1 MEFEVTVSSVK
12 FIVDADDV
20 SSASEEV
27 YDILQDVAF
36 DWGQVGVA

>member
-1 MEFEVTVSSVK
+1 MEFVVNVNSVK

-20 SSASEEV
+20 SSASESV

-36 DWGQVGVA
+36 DWGQVSVA

>member
-36 DWGQVGVA
+36 DWGQVSVA